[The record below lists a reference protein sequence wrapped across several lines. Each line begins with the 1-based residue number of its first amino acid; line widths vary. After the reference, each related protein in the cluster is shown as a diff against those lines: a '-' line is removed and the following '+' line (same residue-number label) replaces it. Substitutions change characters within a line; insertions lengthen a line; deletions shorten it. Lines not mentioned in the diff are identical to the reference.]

1 MYVLIGKIITTHG
14 LRGEVKIR
22 SDFDRK
28 DLIFQVGSKLYL
40 GSTKE
45 EVTVLFYRVHQDYDM
60 VTLTKIDSLEK
71 AISYK
76 QQDVFIKKEDL
87 DTSLVLDVDYLSS
100 KVYFASTYL
109 GEVTEITD
117 FGGNNKVFVI
127 NGNKRIL
134 IPKNEHFIASF
145 DKDNKK
151 LILKNV
157 EGLL

>member
-1 MYVLIGKIITTHG
+1 MYVLAGKIITTHG
-14 LRGEVKIR
+14 LKGEVKIR

-40 GSTKE
+40 GPTKE
-45 EVTVLFYRVHQDYDM
+45 EVTVLSYRVHQDYDM

-76 QQDVFIKKEDL
+76 QQEVFIKKEDL
-87 DTSLVLDVDYLSS
+87 DASLVLDVDYLSS
-100 KVYFASTYL
+100 KVYFGSTYL
-109 GEVTEITD
+109 GEVSEITD

-127 NGNKRIL
+127 NGSKRIL

-145 DKDNKK
+145 DKDHKK
-151 LILKNV
+151 LTLKNV